1 MAEGTGKG
9 ESLSIWFFVGV
20 MTLLYGIVLL
30 PYGAWAW
37 FGDHEANTVLHQL
50 HPTFWWG
57 LLLTLFGGTYSF
69 RYRPRPGDEN
79 RT

>member
-20 MTLLYGIVLL
+20 MMLLYGLVLL
-30 PYGAWAW
+30 PYGTYAWLAN
-37 FGDHEANTVLHQL
+37 HEAPTTLHQL

-57 LLLTLFGGTYSF
+57 LLIFLFGLFYTLK
-69 RYRPRPGDEN
+69 YRPAASVRN
-79 RT
+79 

>member
-20 MTLLYGIVLL
+20 MTLAYGIVLL
-30 PYGAWAW
+30 PYGAHEWL
-37 FGDHEANTVLHQL
+37 GQHEAPTVLNTL

-57 LLLTLFGGTYSF
+57 VLLTAFGGFYVARF
-69 RYRPRPGDEN
+69 RPRKG
-79 RT
+79 